1 MKVLFIIFL
10 VFFIISFM
18 LRSPA
23 LMVIFGVLMILT
35 TIGQAIVEICK
46 RIMGKEKMKGGE
58 RNNK

>member
-23 LMVIFGVLMILT
+23 LMVIFGLLMILT

-46 RIMGKEKMKGGE
+46 RITGG
-58 RNNK
+58 RK